1 MHTTQFRSFGKWV
14 KTLCFLHPERH
25 FCRTFRIWV
34 LWNMCKCRHFCIFEI
49 ISEHLKRFWKV
60 PQTVVRGDC
69 YPSFFYFCFE
79 LLVNRSS
86 FLVRFRH
93 FALMLDLKMCLTS
106 PAVAMWR
113 TNWYQNWT
121 RIQGRQ
127 EARNFPF
134 CIKLS
139 SLVWSTRA
147 FDRWPTHVY
156 IRVLRRVFQVIEMQA
171 CHRVFAPSRRDQ
183 DRQRILVLPRLF
195 AIHRWP
201 LPPLWW
207 SWISAES
214 LHFVWAQNLFAQLI
228 HWCSRVNHEFSFLWR
243 FWSGRWRCPGF
254 SVRVKRGFIRTVEL
268 SDTFFA
274 KSHATLRAQLSW
286 CIGSSCVVYANL
298 GAHGLRSC
306 GSHFWVRKKTT
317 EKDIKRRQTS

>member
-1 MHTTQFRSFGKWV
+1 M
-14 KTLCFLHPERH
+14 
-25 FCRTFRIWV
+25 CR
-34 LWNMCKCRHFCIFEI
+34 CRHFCIFEI
-49 ISEHLKRFWKV
+49 INEHLKRFWKV

-113 TNWYQNWT
+113 TNWYYQNWT

-127 EARNFPF
+127 EVRNFPF

-201 LPPLWW
+201 LPPLWG

-214 LHFVWAQNLFAQLI
+214 LHFVWAQNLFAQHV

-254 SVRVKRGFIRTVEL
+254 IVRVKRGFIRLL
-268 SDTFFA
+268 S
-274 KSHATLRAQLSW
+274 L
-286 CIGSSCVVYANL
+286 
-298 GAHGLRSC
+298 
-306 GSHFWVRKKTT
+306 
-317 EKDIKRRQTS
+317 